1 MTCMETQEHV
11 SQFIDGELSEQ
22 EKGSMFSHLATCRAC
37 QEFLGD
43 ALRLRSGIG
52 EEKELMRTPVSTW
65 DQAKVKRVSSAPSPT
80 SRLTW
85 IRLRRVSLPLP
96 IAAVIAFF
104 LIAASAVVT
113 LSTLEGGNEP
123 APKEVILISLPMV
136 EVQGYR
142 LPSQPI
148 QQ

>member
-1 MTCMETQEHV
+1 MTCMETQERI

-22 EKGSMFSHLATCRAC
+22 EKGPMFVHMASCSTC
-37 QEFLGD
+37 QEFLSD
-43 ALRLRSGIG
+43 ALRLHSGIG
-52 EEKELMRTPVSTW
+52 EEKEAAHAPVSTW
-65 DQAKVKRVSSAPSPT
+65 GQANAKLISPNLFSTSPS
-80 SRLTW
+80 LW
-85 IRLRRVSLPLP
+85 IRSRRVSLSFP
-96 IAAVIAFF
+96 IAAVLALF

-113 LSTLEGGNEP
+113 FSTTEGGREP

-142 LPSQPI
+142 LHSQPI

>member
-1 MTCMETQEHV
+1 MTCMETLEHV

-22 EKGSMFSHLATCRAC
+22 ERPAMFGHLASCPTC
-37 QEFLGD
+37 QEFLSD
-43 ALRLRSGIG
+43 SLRLRSGIG
-52 EEKELMRTPVSTW
+52 EEKEAMRAPVSTW
-65 DQAKVKRVSSAPSPT
+65 DQAKAERVSSAPSPT

-96 IAAVIAFF
+96 IAAVIAFL

-113 LSTLEGGNEP
+113 FSTLEGGNEP
-123 APKEVILISLPMV
+123 VPKEVILISLPMV

-142 LPSQPI
+142 LPNQPI